1 MIGQPPSRDLDG
13 PWKWVAS
20 TYPKEFLKLY
30 YPSIFERINW
40 LEGINQVSSEL
51 FIPWG
56 NNQQKKVIADLI
68 WEARLISDDSFN
80 NMFTDTVIN
89 PEFYSSPIA
98 KVPEK
103 TFQYAIGAVIKFQK
117 LPLSLTFA
125 ADSDPNWRPQI
136 IFPPLGGLPTLTL
149 YSELCKL
156 LDFAPKM
163 DSLIEDNNPAGWIGW
178 ATLRS
183 NDRLENKQTD
193 LWPTDL
199 ETISERIL
207 RSNQPEDKIIGLL
220 TSVENLFPLYIEKDI
235 INYRRW
241 LNDKLRIKNMRL
253 LFSFEKEALKKGR
266 DEGRNEGKLE
276 SLIRVLRRKFGES
289 ASKSIEIVSRLPYS
303 ETLDELLDLILDTN
317 DIHAIET
324 VLSQLQISAAVPET
338 NQGDAVNGNG
348 HI

>member
-1 MIGQPPSRDLDG
+1 M
-13 PWKWVAS
+13 
-20 TYPKEFLKLY
+20 
-30 YPSIFERINW
+30 
-40 LEGINQVSSEL
+40 
-51 FIPWG
+51 
-56 NNQQKKVIADLI
+56 

-89 PEFYSSPIA
+89 PEFYSSPTA

-156 LDFAPKM
+156 LDFAAKM

-199 ETISERIL
+199 ETISDRIL
-207 RSNQPEDKIIGLL
+207 RSNQPEDKITGLL
-220 TSVENLFPLYIEKDI
+220 TSVENRFPLYIEKDI

-253 LFSFEKEALKKGR
+253 LFSFEKEALK
-266 DEGRNEGKLE
+266 EGKLE
-276 SLIRVLRRKFGES
+276 NLRHNLSRLLKKKFGES
-289 ASKSIEIVSRLPYS
+289 SSKSIEIVSHLPYS
-303 ETLDELLDLILDTN
+303 ETLDELLDLILDSN

-324 VLSQLQISAAVPET
+324 VLTQLQISAAIAKSNDEHKT
-338 NQGDAVNGNG
+338 NELAFSDHGDASNRAGKNQ
-348 HI
+348 